1 VTIRAALDKLV
12 ILEKALSI
20 TSPVTLAVKE
30 AFKYIPP
37 QTHNVVETPVWMN
50 AWQLN
55 DMSWLPG
62 NQRMSSYSINMRLA
76 AISAMVEQDRGADI
90 ATAFWEALI
99 KALRNDVKLGGTID
113 QHKLR
118 SQGPTL
124 VVMEFGG
131 KAYIGLDVWL
141 DIDVIETNA

>member
-1 VTIRAALDKLV
+1 MTIRAALDKLV
-12 ILEKALSI
+12 TLEKGLSI
-20 TSPVTLAVKE
+20 TSPVNLSVKD
-30 AFKYIPP
+30 AHKYIPP

-50 AWQLN
+50 AWRLN
-55 DMSWLPG
+55 EMSWLPG

-76 AISAMVEQDRGADI
+76 AISATVEQDRGADI
-90 ATAFWEALI
+90 ATSFWEALI
-99 KALRNDVKLGGTID
+99 KALRNDVNLGGTID

-118 SQGPTL
+118 SEGPTL
-124 VVMEFGG
+124 VVLEFAG